1 MNMNMNRR
9 LTIRTAAR
17 LLDSGAVSSVEL
29 SSFCHSLAVAG
40 ENVWGLNAFEG
51 VVGRGDIL
59 DRAKSSD
66 DRRRLNESLSIFD
79 GIPISVKANIA
90 VADQPLTAGSQIL
103 GMGRPDVPPCGYNAD
118 VVRRLVE
125 DSGSVLIG
133 MTSMDEFGMGSLGN
147 TSSHSNGTRRL
158 TKNPLPLLHKLSQVA
173 DGSSPFVGRLD
184 DPDLTRMI
192 QLPHDEILEIHHR
205 AKGIESS
212 EEEIY
217 SAGGSSCGS
226 AASVAHGSSLLSLGT
241 DTGGSV
247 RLPSAWCGL
256 VGLKPSYGLLSR
268 HGVVSYASSFDTVGV
283 LAKSVDCAAS
293 ALEVLAQR
301 GETSR
306 DSTFSALPAD
316 RTIEIDG
323 IEEDR
328 PLAGMRIGIPA
339 AFSVEEI
346 PSAIREAW
354 SRTAEALHQQGAV
367 VKEISTSE
375 ISPKLVQNA
384 LAAYYVLV
392 SAEASSNLSRYDGF
406 RYGTSAQPGHNSAV
420 SGLTPLEQQY
430 SATRTQ
436 GFGTEVARRILC
448 GTSVL
453 SSDRFHS
460 HYEAAAKLR
469 AVLAHQLH
477 TTLSTEVDALL
488 VPTALS
494 FPSRLDQEQVD
505 STEMFANDI
514 MTIPA
519 SLAGLPVLSM
529 PVEMDPEN
537 GEETVFKAGMS
548 LVGSRL
554 MEGNIL
560 KIGKAL
566 EMATAG

>member
-1 MNMNMNRR
+1 MNRG

-29 SSFCHSLAVAG
+29 SSFCYSLAVAG
-40 ENVWGLNAFEG
+40 EEVWGLNAFER
-51 VVGRGDIL
+51 VAARGEIL
-59 DRAKSSD
+59 DCAKGSD
-66 DRRRLNESLSIFD
+66 DRRRLDEALSVFD
-79 GIPISVKANIA
+79 GIPVSVKANIA
-90 VADQPLTAGSQIL
+90 VARQPLTAGSQIL
-103 GMGRPDVPPCGYNAD
+103 GMGRSDTPPCGYNAD
-118 VVRRLVE
+118 VVRRLVD

-133 MTSMDEFGMGSLGN
+133 VTSMDEFGMGSLGN
-147 TSSHSNGTRRL
+147 TSSHSHGTRRL
-158 TKNPLPLLHKLSQVA
+158 TKNPLPLLHKLAQVS
-173 DGSSPFVGRLD
+173 DGSSPLVGLLND
-184 DPDLTRMI
+184 QDLARMI
-192 QLPHDEILEIHHR
+192 KLSHEEILEIHQR
-205 AKGIESS
+205 AKDIENSG
-212 EEEIY
+212 EIY

-268 HGVVSYASSFDTVGV
+268 HGIVSYASSFDTVGV
-283 LAKSVDCAAS
+283 LAKSVDCAVS
-293 ALEVLAQR
+293 ALEILAQR

-306 DSTFSALPAD
+306 DSTFSALPVEH
-316 RTIEIDG
+316 TIESNG
-323 IEEDR
+323 VEEDR
-328 PLAGMRIGIPA
+328 PLSGIRIGIPA
-339 AFSVEEI
+339 AFSVEEM

-354 SRTAEALHQQGAV
+354 SRTADSLHKQGAV
-367 VKEISTSE
+367 IKEISTSD
-375 ISPKLVQNA
+375 ISPKLVQSA

-406 RYGTSAQPGHNSAV
+406 RYGAAVQPTHTI

-453 SSDRFHS
+453 SSDRFHT

-469 AVLAHQLH
+469 AALAHQLH
-477 TTLSTEVDALL
+477 TTLSTKVDALL
-488 VPTALS
+488 IPTALS
-494 FPSRLDQEQVD
+494 LPSRLDREQVD

-514 MTIPA
+514 MTIPP
-519 SLAGLPVLSM
+519 SLAGLPVLSV
-529 PVEMDPEN
+529 PVEMASES

-554 MEGNIL
+554 MERNIL
-560 KIGKAL
+560 KIGRAL
-566 EMATAG
+566 EMAITR